1 MTTLPRIRWSDL
13 VTARPDD
20 ECDPIDDPRIKARA
34 FEARVLI
41 VCTIALLVA
50 GYLTGAGAIDYARF
64 LFTTPNLTVTR

>member
-13 VTARPDD
+13 VTARSD

-41 VCTIALLVA
+41 VCALILFMD
-50 GYLTGAGAIDYARF
+50 GLLIGAGSIDFARF
-64 LFTTPNLTVTR
+64 LFTTPNLTVTP

>member
-13 VTARPDD
+13 ATARPD
-20 ECDPIDDPRIKARA
+20 ECDPIDHPRIKARA

-41 VCTIALLVA
+41 VCALILFMD
-50 GYLTGAGAIDYARF
+50 GLLIGAGSIDFARF

>member
-13 VTARPDD
+13 ATARPE
-20 ECDPIDDPRIKARA
+20 ECDPIDHPRIKARA

-41 VCTIALLVA
+41 VCALILFMD
-50 GYLTGAGAIDYARF
+50 GLLIGAGSIDFARF

>member
-13 VTARPDD
+13 VTARSD

-41 VCTIALLVA
+41 VCTIALLVT
-50 GYLTGAGAIDYARF
+50 GYLTGAGAIDYARAMF
-64 LFTTPNLTVTR
+64 ALSLPMVTP